1 MSCRLIRN
9 KNNEVIGAAAPNGK
23 NSILFNK
30 LVEATGNLNE
40 AENLYNELASKEF
53 KAWFGIDWEKDLQIN
68 IETVTRY
75 TNTEVKNNPDKIY
88 IFGDN
93 NLRRG
98 KGGQAI
104 IRDHENAFGISTK
117 KHPGRN
123 ENDYFNDRQL
133 KRNKKIIDFDISKIK
148 KDGRPIVFPKD
159 GIGTGLAKLKE
170 KAPETYA
177 YLKQRLL
184 NEFGFNN
191 DTGKIT
197 GSPALSLFT
206 DENGE
211 PKLVSEIGFFS
222 VKNKKGETFPILA
235 EIKDKDAG
243 LGLGRELQDELINT
257 IVGFINDIRVK
268 HPNIFSNPKLV
279 NKYFN
284 LDKESGRKGI
294 LAEKI
299 LLEAFNGLEH
309 DNPAD
314 VETAKELYTILT
326 TQGRDAFVEALPE
339 DVSMNYIAGTPN
351 NASQLFILAYH
362 NWNSIENPITGNI
375 EKVGVRELVKDS
387 LVRYGMKLKDD
398 IGEMEEFDEDFV
410 RIYGMSRLS
419 ENPQQ
424 KLSQEAKAILGNIT
438 IGTNSIGYPRI
449 MPTDSAY
456 GLMAEATVNEPNW
469 EDMKSKLVHR
479 AKFKPEIRAI
489 LNTINKLPAKDEAVL
504 FSNFRMAYK
513 NFILFKSEKLTIR
526 PRKVRYGDEIVTLP
540 EETFYIN
547 KIINSN
553 QSLVAKKSK
562 AKFRENAREIL
573 GGVPK
578 PRAIY
583 IIEPDGKISVKPEK
597 LKKLE
602 VIWNKVK
609 TTAAKKSVDPLTR
622 DDIDSLGEYLWE
634 LGVEFGP
641 SLEATQDNLERY
653 FTLGDEQGVTGI
665 ELFHKFVSE
674 PGNNFNKFINELK
687 KDNPKDIYRE
697 YSSLMDK
704 ISELSLL
711 FETRPFG
718 SFISG
723 TNKQY
728 YPINLPTRLDD
739 LVNLINN
746 PKNGNELAEFFDTLL
761 KDPMY
766 MPGGSI
772 RYASPLIMVLSN
784 SVKAQENF
792 TVEILDS
799 YKASNELVA
808 TTDYENQSSKISL
821 IERFL
826 AFHNRGNKNFTKIAI
841 PIQADRRN
849 LSFLNIPR
857 TSSYKKYGVTAD
869 HSQIIRGFIL
879 QDLASIEQA
888 TNQVLEAQEAND
900 SSNLIKGYH
909 FKDSSNPFAMDGSV
923 FTMTQIRGLEN
934 TEVKDGLNMSY
945 YVDKYIQQDANFL
958 DSTESD
964 IFKNLLSQKV
974 TEVENKLTEYENNL
988 VKTTKA
994 YEIDFTRDVNS
1005 DLKSAESQR
1014 EFIKDFVFENFVG
1027 KIEIMKLLR
1036 GGFRFAK
1043 DEADIY
1049 KRMGLINTP
1058 GTVPFMKGMSENDPN
1073 YGMSPTYN
1081 ALTIEDF
1088 DLSDIT
1094 RGNQIADTQYQ
1105 NLINAGVN
1113 EIVAKEISDQYR
1125 PGQGIKKT
1133 DAQTFIS
1140 LRMYKDIMQGLGQW
1154 DNVLDQQAYNNAI
1167 SPNFL
1172 PSGKLNLEN
1181 DYAGLF
1187 VDNQGRPRPIYPLKP
1202 YAEELTSRDNINAMH
1217 MDKNSYVIVT
1227 PELADNFPYLQSMLD
1242 AMIGDAAIDVIHTES
1257 ATKGARKNVQ
1267 DFLNNEVLDVSNV
1280 VVMNSKGLRFPQIIP
1295 KTKKGEVTFNKQL
1308 RKNLIT
1314 NIVPDG
1320 DYKLGET
1327 TIKGIKLQQLYG
1339 EVIASKIAK
1348 DTSNLEGKELGL
1360 TQVRKSTPG
1369 TIEYKDAKL
1378 NFLKNLR
1385 DRISKQV
1392 KDKDLPD
1399 NYLDALNIVP
1409 NGSFDWKF
1417 KIPLAFPN
1425 YQAKF
1430 EGIILSMYHNDIFV
1444 QKLPGEE
1451 FIQIAELGGH
1461 DISGELRMYNGSNL
1475 AEVRIKASALGLP
1488 ADAKIEDY
1496 KDDPRLEF
1504 IGYRMPHTGKNLSLV
1519 MKVVNF
1525 LPETHEKVIMVPGTI
1540 TVQME
1545 SDFDWDKI
1553 PVIFPEV
1560 LKNGKILKPD
1570 YNKDPSKM
1578 NPRERNQVIFDI
1590 FKSILTDPKHLEEVI
1605 KPLSVQKILDAK
1617 DALPVSLKT
1626 EIDYNDPMIELEMEE
1641 RNKVGAAGKGLYS
1654 NVLAGRN
1661 VAELLKTMHIKP
1673 GYAPIIDGMVFNI
1686 IGQTREYQG
1695 NLNENGNPIFDGDY
1709 TDFNIASFLQA
1720 ALDAS
1725 KNPIQKDINDNIY
1738 TNPISG
1744 LMLSV
1749 GIPIDTITKFLAQ
1762 PMIKEIVEIAKIKDI
1777 GLGNLKRAINA
1788 VVSKHKYTLKGEI
1801 TSMNK
1806 DQLSED
1812 LRNVEISNQLKY
1824 VENFHQFFLGG
1835 RALQTVYKLVTPDT
1849 MKNVTEF
1856 AAINAHLDTEDLYLR
1871 NEDSLIKGA
1880 EELITHNTGEDITL
1894 NPIGVAYRGIL
1905 NTVIQGGNDIGF
1917 INNSN
1922 AVKGFKHKLKNL
1934 LNIHTFNIAQHKIID
1949 RALFLKMMV
1958 MPHSPYTQPRGS
1970 RPALISEEAITRFY
1984 RNPKSNIITIL
1995 ERFKITNPKLNNNIF
2010 IQSLSADPSNAETGV
2025 YLLQVDIPFGASTND
2040 KNNLSDSLLDLI
2052 KNPAKY
2058 ANTAEDVANIRSL
2071 GQVLIG
2077 NQLLTHGFSP
2087 TFGSYI
2093 DLIPSETL
2101 TTDILNP
2108 GKGTPVEFFEQETQ
2122 ELFNEEYF
2130 NDFLHEFVRSYGT
2143 LKPGNKSFLPIIK
2156 RIPNVNSKGEVTFN
2170 TKDNRIWDDAAGSY
2184 HNYFLTY
2191 SARGPEIFVNTGAN
2205 QYTRLNLL
2213 GKPRKINEIGIV
2225 TEGNKSL
2232 LNLAPDATTS
2242 EPRNFYSSK
2251 PSLKDDT
2258 DQNDDPLKICK

>member
-9 KNNEVIGAAAPNGK
+9 KNNEVIGAAAPNGE

-53 KAWFGIDWEKDLQIN
+53 KAWFGINWESD
-68 IETVTRY
+68 
-75 TNTEVKNNPDKIY
+75 
-88 IFGDN
+88 
-93 NLRRG
+93 
-98 KGGQAI
+98 
-104 IRDHENAFGISTK
+104 
-117 KHPGRN
+117 
-123 ENDYFNDRQL
+123 
-133 KRNKKIIDFDISKIK
+133 
-148 KDGRPIVFPKD
+148 PKSVD
-159 GIGTGLAKLKE
+159 
-170 KAPETYA
+170 
-177 YLKQRLL
+177 
-184 NEFGFNN
+184 
-191 DTGKIT
+191 
-197 GSPALSLFT
+197 SLFT

-211 PKLVSEIGFFS
+211 PKLTSEIGFFS
-222 VKNKKGETFPILA
+222 VKNAKGETFPILA
-235 EIKDKDAG
+235 EIKEKDAG

-268 HPNIFSNPKLV
+268 HPNIFSSPKLV

-339 DVSMNYIAGTPN
+339 GISMNYIAGTPN

-387 LVRYGMKLKDD
+387 LVRYGMKLKDN

-449 MPTDSAY
+449 MPIDSAY

-513 NFILFKSEKLTIR
+513 NFILIKSEKLTIR

-821 IERFL
+821 IERFI

-857 TSSYKKYGVTAD
+857 ISSYKKYGVTAD
-869 HSQIIRGFIL
+869 RSQIIRGFIL

-945 YVDKYIQQDANFL
+945 YVDKYIQGDPNFL

-994 YEIDFTRDVNS
+994 YEIDFTRDVKS

-1369 TIEYKDAKL
+1369 TIEYKNAKL

-1451 FIQIAELGGH
+1451 FVQIAELGGH

-1673 GYAPIIDGMVFNI
+1673 GYAPIIDNMVFNI

-1695 NLNENGNPIFDGDY
+1695 NSIGRGYTNYNYKTDTGINDTPIFDGDY

-1720 ALDAS
+1720 ALDAA

-1738 TNPISG
+1738 TIPVTG

-1934 LNIHTFNIAQHKIID
+1934 LNIHTFNTAQHKIID

-1995 ERFKITNPKLNNNIF
+1995 ERFKVTNPKLNNNIF

-2156 RIPNVNSKGEVTFN
+2156 RIPNVNSKGEVTFS

>member
-9 KNNEVIGAAAPNGK
+9 KNNEVIGAAAPNGE

-53 KAWFGIDWEKDLQIN
+53 KAWFGINWESD
-68 IETVTRY
+68 
-75 TNTEVKNNPDKIY
+75 
-88 IFGDN
+88 
-93 NLRRG
+93 
-98 KGGQAI
+98 
-104 IRDHENAFGISTK
+104 
-117 KHPGRN
+117 
-123 ENDYFNDRQL
+123 
-133 KRNKKIIDFDISKIK
+133 
-148 KDGRPIVFPKD
+148 PKSVD
-159 GIGTGLAKLKE
+159 
-170 KAPETYA
+170 
-177 YLKQRLL
+177 
-184 NEFGFNN
+184 
-191 DTGKIT
+191 
-197 GSPALSLFT
+197 SLFT

-222 VKNKKGETFPILA
+222 VKNAKGETFPILA
-235 EIKDKDAG
+235 EIKEKDAG

-268 HPNIFSNPKLV
+268 HPNIFSSPKLV

-299 LLEAFNGLEH
+299 LLEAFNGLEQ

-326 TQGRDAFVEALPE
+326 TQGKEAFVEALPE
-339 DVSMNYIAGTPN
+339 GVTMNSIAGAPN

-387 LVRYGMKLKDD
+387 LVRYGMKLKDN

-449 MPTDSAY
+449 MPIDSAY
-456 GLMAEATVNEPNW
+456 GLMAEATVNEPSW

-513 NFILFKSEKLTIR
+513 NFILFKNEKLVG
-526 PRKVRYGDEIVTLP
+526 KAGEV
-540 EETFYIN
+540 FYTN

-562 AKFRENAREIL
+562 AKFKENAREIL

-602 VIWNKVK
+602 IIWNKVK

-641 SLEATQDNLERY
+641 SLETTQDNLERY

-665 ELFHKFVSE
+665 ELFHKLVSE

-772 RYASPLIMVLSN
+772 RYASPLIMTLSN
-784 SVKAQENF
+784 SIKAQENF

-821 IERFL
+821 IERFI

-869 HSQIIRGFIL
+869 RSQIIRGFIL

-909 FKDSSNPFAMDGSV
+909 FKNSSNPFARDGSA

-934 TEVKDGLNMSY
+934 TEVKDGINMSY
-945 YVDKYIQQDANFL
+945 YVDKYIQGDANFL

-974 TEVENKLTEYENNL
+974 TEIENKLTEYENNL
-988 VKTTKA
+988 VKTVKA
-994 YEIDFTRDVNS
+994 YDIDFTRDVKS
-1005 DLKSAESQR
+1005 DLNSVENQR
-1014 EFIKDFVFENFVG
+1014 EFIKDFVFENFVS

-1043 DEADIY
+1043 DEADVY

-1058 GTVPFMKGMSENDPN
+1058 GTILFMKGMSGVYDKDGNLISGDPT

-1105 NLINAGVN
+1105 NLINAGV
-1113 EIVAKEISDQYR
+1113 EASIAKDISDQYR
-1125 PGQGIKKT
+1125 PGRGIKKT

-1140 LRMYKDIMQGLGQW
+1140 LRMYKNIMQGMGQW
-1154 DNVLDQQAYNNAI
+1154 DTVLDQQAYDNATGV
-1167 SPNFL
+1167 NTNGRF
-1172 PSGKLNLEN
+1172 E
-1181 DYAGLF
+1181 
-1187 VDNQGRPRPIYPLKP
+1187 DNQGKSRPIYPLKP

-1217 MDKNSYVIVT
+1217 MDKNSYIIVT
-1227 PELADNFPYLQSMLD
+1227 PELADNFPYLQEMLHV
-1242 AMIGDAAIDVIHTES
+1242 MEENGIDVIHTES

-1267 DFLNNEVLDVSNV
+1267 DFLNNESLDVSNA

-1295 KTKKGEVTFNKQL
+1295 KTKKGEVTFNRQL
-1308 RKNLIT
+1308 RKNLVT

-1320 DYKLGET
+1320 NYKLGGT

-1339 EVIASKIAK
+1339 EVISANIAK
-1348 DTSNLEGKELGL
+1348 DTAKLEGDLGL
-1360 TQVRKSTPG
+1360 TQVRKAFPG
-1369 TIEYKDAKL
+1369 TIEYKNAKL
-1378 NFLKNLR
+1378 NHLKNLR
-1385 DRISKQV
+1385 DRIAKHV
-1392 KDKDLPD
+1392 KDKDLPN

-1451 FIQIAELGGH
+1451 FVQIAELGGH
-1461 DISGELRMYNGSNL
+1461 EVSGELRMYNGSNL

-1519 MKVVNF
+1519 MKAVDF

-1553 PVIFPEV
+1553 SVIFPVV

-1578 NPRERNQVIFDI
+1578 NPKERNQVIFDI

-1605 KPLSVQKILDAK
+1605 KPLSVQKILDAR

-1654 NVLAGRN
+1654 NVSAGRN
-1661 VAELLKTMHIKP
+1661 VAEPIKTMHIKP
-1673 GYAPIIDGMVFNI
+1673 GYAPIIDDMVFNI

-1695 NLNENGNPIFDGDY
+1695 NLDENGNPIFDGDY

-1720 ALDAS
+1720 ALDAA

-1738 TNPISG
+1738 TIPVTG

-1777 GLGNLKRAINA
+1777 GLGNLEKAINA
-1788 VVSKHKYTLKGEI
+1788 VLSKNMGPDLSYKYILNGEI

-1812 LRNVEISNQLKY
+1812 LREVNTTNQLNY
-1824 VENFHQFFLGG
+1824 VENFYQFFLAG
-1835 RALQTVYKLVTPDT
+1835 RALQTIYKLVTPDT

-1880 EELITHNTGEDITL
+1880 EELITHNTGEDISL
-1894 NPIGVAYRGIL
+1894 NPIGVAYRGML
-1905 NTVIQGGNDIGF
+1905 NTIIQGGNDIGF

-1934 LNIHTFNIAQHKIID
+1934 LNIHTFNTAQHKIID
-1949 RALFLKMMV
+1949 RALFLKMMS
-1958 MPHSPYTQPRGS
+1958 MPHSPFTQPRGE

-1995 ERFKITNPKLNNNIF
+1995 ERFKVTNPKLNNNIF

-2077 NQLLTHGFSP
+2077 NQLLTHGYSP

-2093 DLIPSETL
+2093 DLIPSEVL

-2122 ELFNEEYF
+2122 ELLNEEYF

-2205 QYTRLNLL
+2205 QYTRLNQL
-2213 GKPRKINEIGIV
+2213 GKPRKLNEIGIA
-2225 TEGNKSL
+2225 TEDNKSL
-2232 LNLAPDATTS
+2232 VNLAADATTAK
-2242 EPRNFYSSK
+2242 PRNTYSSK
-2251 PSLKDDT
+2251 PPLKDNT
-2258 DQNDDPLKICK
+2258 DNNERPLKIC